1 MIALPADGRSDEVG
15 VRSQRGLLVSN
26 VVSPKPPL
34 GISKLTKQ
42 KTDPIDVGDMSQHEP
57 SQELLDKLEKA
68 FTGSVESGSAMRSNL
83 GQDRVFGLQE
93 LDRLLSGGD

>member
-1 MIALPADGRSDEVG
+1 
-15 VRSQRGLLVSN
+15 
-26 VVSPKPPL
+26 
-34 GISKLTKQ
+34 
-42 KTDPIDVGDMSQHEP
+42 MSQHEP

-68 FTGSVESGSAMRSNL
+68 FTGSVESGSVMKSNL